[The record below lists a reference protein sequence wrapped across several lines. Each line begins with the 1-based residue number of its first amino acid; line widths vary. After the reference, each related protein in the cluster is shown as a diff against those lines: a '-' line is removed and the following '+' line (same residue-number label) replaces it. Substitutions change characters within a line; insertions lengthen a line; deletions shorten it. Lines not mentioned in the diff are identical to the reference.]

1 MSNTMK
7 EIIAI
12 ILAAIMS
19 IFAIVHSD
27 NYTYMTVNAYPRHFV
42 VNAENTKGEKIT
54 LHEYIDENGN
64 SILLD
69 NVDDTKAYRVT
80 IDTLSGDIIEKTMLY

>member
-7 EIIAI
+7 ELIVIIVVVIVSTFAI
-12 ILAAIMS
+12 IHADS
-19 IFAIVHSD
+19 
-27 NYTYMTVNAYPRHFV
+27 YTYMTVNAYPRHFV
-42 VNAENTKGEKIT
+42 VNAENAKGEKIT

-80 IDTLSGDIIEKTMLY
+80 IDTLSGDIVEKTILY

>member
-12 ILAAIMS
+12 ILVAIMS

-27 NYTYMTVNAYPRHFV
+27 SYTYMTVNAYPRHFV
-42 VNAENTKGEKIT
+42 VNAENVHGEKIT

-80 IDTLSGDIIEKTMLY
+80 IDTLSGDIVEKTMLY